1 LGKPGFP
8 KIKTVPLQT
17 DAYSIPPFPA
27 DGKRFFQTARNLH
40 TGAAMICNVFYFHVS
55 FHFSL
60 DSRAKPHIIIYN
72 QVKGTE
78 QNEALGKPNDERV
91 LYALYLP
98 CPRVPVSRNR
108 RVVFVTVDRTP
119 TGRSDLFYARIP
131 RAAADNVLIGGA
143 YAMPFV
149 PRLSM

>member
-1 LGKPGFP
+1 MLQIDAP
-8 KIKTVPLQT
+8 KNNQL
-17 DAYSIPPFPA
+17 Y
-27 DGKRFFQTARNLH
+27 
-40 TGAAMICNVFYFHVS
+40 AAAALYG
-55 FHFSL
+55 L
-60 DSRAKPHIIIYN
+60 DSFSFELLLECMPEELNQKEKYFIELYNADAVGYN
-72 QVKGTE
+72 QVKGMG

-91 LYALYLP
+91 LYALYLS

-143 YAMPFV
+143 HAMPFV